1 MTDETTALKT
11 LPSELNTIVSSG
23 SPRPRRR
30 ACVALAAVAMVV
42 AAVAVASIRAT
53 QNSKRLAPAQLAV
66 DGGPNGDDDYHPC
79 LGEPRPCHEPTA
91 ATSSASVSALASS
104 RVPAPATKPA
114 AAPSPVALPNKKPTY
129 TGYTGGAGDAGDAGG
144 TNLAPTIDDDDPVA
158 ISMHDDAFHSVSEL
172 DAAGSDGGPNGDDD
186 YHPCLG
192 KPRPCHEPTVSAS
205 VTVSASAPAP
215 APIQAQ

>member
-30 ACVALAAVAMVV
+30 ACVATLVAAAMLV
-42 AAVAVASIRAT
+42 AAVAAAGAWAARNGAQLT
-53 QNSKRLAPAQLAV
+53 PAQLAA

-91 ATSSASVSALASS
+91 ATSSAAASALASS
-104 RVPAPATKPA
+104 RESVPAAAPA

-129 TGYTGGAGDAGDAGG
+129 TGYAGGAGDAGGA
-144 TNLAPTIDDDDPVA
+144 NLAPTIDDDDPVA
-158 ISMHDDAFHSVSEL
+158 ISLHDDAFRSPSEL
-172 DAAGSDGGPNGDDD
+172 DAAGSDAASGGPNGDDD

-205 VTVSASAPAP
+205 APAP
-215 APIQAQ
+215 APILAQ